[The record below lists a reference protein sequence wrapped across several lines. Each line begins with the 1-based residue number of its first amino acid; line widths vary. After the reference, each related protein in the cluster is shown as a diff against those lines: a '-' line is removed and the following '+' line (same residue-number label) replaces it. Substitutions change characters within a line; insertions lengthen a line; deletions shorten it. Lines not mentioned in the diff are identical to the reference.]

1 MGLLGKIL
9 TQYDS
14 KQEMKIVI
22 TGPKCSGKSQIGKLL
37 SQRISLPFFETDEII
52 EQIFQKEKGE
62 ILSCRAICSKYG
74 EDFFRD
80 YERRA
85 IKQVAEHDFCV
96 VSTGGSSLLNKESRE
111 LLRKHSALVL
121 LYASASNL
129 LERVAKTG
137 FPAFLKDQKNP
148 KDLFVARANLVIET
162 LKPFASIVIDSSEID
177 TSKTLDVLISNLR
190 NIQELASI
198 IH

>member
-1 MGLLGKIL
+1 
-9 TQYDS
+9 
-14 KQEMKIVI
+14 MKIVL

-37 SQRISLPFFETDEII
+37 SQSFSLPFFETDEFI
-52 EQIFQKEKGE
+52 ERLFKKEKGE
-62 ILSCRAICSKYG
+62 FLSCRAICSEYG

-96 VSTGGSSLLNKESRE
+96 VSTGGSALLNKESRE
-111 LLRKHSALVL
+111 LLKQNSILVL
-121 LYASASNL
+121 LYASASKL
-129 LERVAKTG
+129 LERVAKKG
-137 FPAFLKDQKNP
+137 FPAFIKDQKNP
-148 KDLFVARANLVIET
+148 KELFVARANLVIET

-177 TSKTLDVLISNLR
+177 ADKTLDILIKHLR
-190 NIQELASI
+190 GIQELASI